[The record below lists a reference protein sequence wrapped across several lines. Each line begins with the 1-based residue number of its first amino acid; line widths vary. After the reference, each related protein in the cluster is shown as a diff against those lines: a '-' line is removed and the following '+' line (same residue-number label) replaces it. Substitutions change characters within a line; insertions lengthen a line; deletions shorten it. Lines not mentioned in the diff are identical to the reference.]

1 MKSLEKKHFSVYICI
16 PMIPFIFRTKE
27 KSSDFEAFGRMRYVL
42 KNPFAEK
49 FKPIYIFSQKYFCCA
64 FLLNSWVIGKKQ
76 AWFHFLSVDY
86 LANGFSLVTECF

>member
-42 KNPFAEK
+42 KRT
-49 FKPIYIFSQKYFCCA
+49 
-64 FLLNSWVIGKKQ
+64 VI
-76 AWFHFLSVDY
+76 
-86 LANGFSLVTECF
+86 